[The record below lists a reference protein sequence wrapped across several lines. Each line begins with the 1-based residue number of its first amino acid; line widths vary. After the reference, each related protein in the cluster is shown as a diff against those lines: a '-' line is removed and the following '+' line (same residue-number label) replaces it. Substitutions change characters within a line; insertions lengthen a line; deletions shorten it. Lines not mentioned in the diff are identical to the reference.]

1 MIKSECDLE
10 RYLKADLNFWG
21 NSFQYMIKILEL
33 WLRGSEVLPIYNY
46 VWALRHYE
54 FYLNKEKEFTDA
66 FFRQYWRFKFRHFQ
80 LKYDLHIEPNVLGAG
95 VKIVHPGF
103 RKIPNFVEIGEN
115 ATILPMVLIGKK
127 RPGVKGKAM
136 IGNNVYIS
144 TGVTILAPVTIG
156 DNVTIGAG
164 AVVTKDIPDN
174 TVVGGIPAR
183 IISKKEMNI
192 SREKIF
198 SPY

>member
-1 MIKSECDLE
+1 MIKTKQNLKEYLRLDLGV
-10 RYLKADLNFWG
+10 YLPFLLYLRMRF
-21 NSFQYMIKILEL
+21 EL
-33 WLRGSEVLPIYNY
+33 WLRGSEALPIWEFIY
-46 VWALRHYE
+46 ALRHYE
-54 FYLNKEKEFTDA
+54 YYYNQERRLSLLGKLKK
-66 FFRQYWRFKFRHFQ
+66 QYWRFKFRHFQ

-136 IGNNVYIS
+136 IGNNVYVG

-156 DNVTIGAG
+156 DNVIIGAG
-164 AVVTKDIPDN
+164 AVVTKDIPSN
-174 TVVGGIPAR
+174 CTVVGIPSKIANR
-183 IISKKEMNI
+183 SKISDLGA
-192 SREKIF
+192 
-198 SPY
+198 